1 MNSVEPQAIY
11 GGEFT
16 VEASSMDDQ
25 LTLRQGGATPD
36 TSVKSDTPKADTGTR
51 PTATSHDT
59 GYLRVFVFA
68 LFFFFGG
75 ITSLNDVII
84 PRLKELFTLSYAEV
98 MTVQSAFFG
107 AYFIISLPA
116 AAVVRRIGYMR
127 SAVVGLLLM
136 MIGCLLF
143 IPASSSALFQMFLI
157 ALFIVAAGIT
167 VVQVVANPLISLL
180 GHPETAHSRLTFA
193 QAFNSLGT
201 TVFPYVG
208 SALILGSLTTVD
220 PKTLTGSALVS
231 YRAEATHVIGG
242 TYMGLAL
249 TLLVLAIM
257 VWWYRNHLHEHRMPG
272 SSWREALGLLGVPRF
287 VFGASCIFLYVG
299 AEVAIG
305 SLIINYL
312 MQSDVLGLGQ
322 KAAGEHVP
330 LYWGGAMV
338 GRFIG
343 SYLLR
348 LFSPG
353 KVLAVA
359 AAGVITLLFISSHT
373 TGVVSGWSLLAIGL
387 CNSIMFPTIF
397 SLASEGLGPRSAS
410 ASGIIAV
417 AIVGG
422 AVIPPLTGHIADVSS
437 LRTALI
443 VPAICHMGI
452 LAYGIYARRPAA
464 AAADAAAAAQA

>member
-1 MNSVEPQAIY
+1 MSEQVALSQDGANS
-11 GGEFT
+11 T
-16 VEASSMDDQ
+16 VA
-25 LTLRQGGATPD
+25 
-36 TSVKSDTPKADTGTR
+36 
-51 PTATSHDT
+51 PTATGHDA

-84 PRLKELFTLSYAEV
+84 PKLKQLFTLSYAEV

-107 AYFIISLPA
+107 AYFIVSLPA

-127 SAVVGLLLM
+127 SAVMGLLLM

-143 IPASSSALFQMFLI
+143 IPASSSALFGMFLL

-180 GHPETAHSRLTFA
+180 GAPATVHSRLTFA

-201 TVFPYVG
+201 TIFPYVG

-220 PKTLTGSALVS
+220 PKTLTVAALTS
-231 YRAEATHVIGG
+231 YRVEATHVIGA
-242 TYMGLAL
+242 TYLGLAL
-249 TLLVLAIM
+249 TLLLLASM
-257 VWWYRNHLHEHRMPG
+257 VWSYRNRLREHRITG
-272 SSWREALGLLGVPRF
+272 SSWSEALGLLRVPRF
-287 VFGASCIFLYVG
+287 IFGAACIFLYVG

-305 SLIINYL
+305 SLIVNYL
-312 MQSDVLGLGQ
+312 MQTDVLGLGQ
-322 KAAGEHVP
+322 QAAGKHVP
-330 LYWGGAMV
+330 LYWGGAMI

-343 SYLLR
+343 SYILR
-348 LFSPG
+348 LFAPG
-353 KVLAVA
+353 KILAVA
-359 AAGVITLLFISSHT
+359 AGGVMLLLFISSHT

-397 SLASEGLGPRSAS
+397 SLASEGLGARSAS

-422 AVIPPLTGHIADVSS
+422 AVIPPLTGHVADLFS
-437 LRTALI
+437 LRTALL
-443 VPAICHMGI
+443 VPAICHVGI
-452 LAYGIYARRPAA
+452 LAYGIYARRPASA
-464 AAADAAAAAQA
+464 GEETGGRA

>member
-1 MNSVEPQAIY
+1 MSEQLVLK
-11 GGEFT
+11 G
-16 VEASSMDDQ
+16 SMSAADSA
-25 LTLRQGGATPD
+25 GGA
-36 TSVKSDTPKADTGTR
+36 V
-51 PTATSHDT
+51 PTATAHDA

-84 PRLKELFTLSYAEV
+84 PKLKELFTLSYAEV
-98 MTVQSAFFG
+98 MAVQSAFFG

-143 IPASSSALFQMFLI
+143 VPASASALFKMFLF
-157 ALFIVAAGIT
+157 ALFVVAAGIT

-180 GHPETAHSRLTFA
+180 GAPITAHSRLTFA

-201 TVFPYVG
+201 TIFPYIG
-208 SALILGSLTTVD
+208 SALILSSLTTVD
-220 PKTLTGSALVS
+220 PKSLTGAALMS
-231 YRAEATHVIGG
+231 YRAQATQVIGG
-242 TYMGLAL
+242 TYLGLAL
-249 TLLVLAIM
+249 TLLVLAMM
-257 VWWYRNHLHEHRMPG
+257 VWWYRNRLSEHRIPG
-272 SSWREALGLLGVPRF
+272 SSWREALGLLRVPRF
-287 VFGASCIFLYVG
+287 MLGATCIFLYVG

-305 SLIINYL
+305 SLIVSYL
-312 MQSDVLGLGQ
+312 MQADVLGLGQ
-322 KAAGEHVP
+322 QAAGKHVP
-330 LYWGGAMV
+330 LYWGGAMI

-348 LFSPG
+348 LFAPG
-353 KVLAVA
+353 KILALA
-359 AAGVITLLFISSHT
+359 AAGVMTLLFISTHT

-422 AVIPPLTGHIADVSS
+422 AVIPPLTGHVADVFS
-437 LRTALI
+437 LRTALV
-443 VPAICHMGI
+443 VPAICHLGI
-452 LAYGIYARRPAA
+452 LAYGIYARRPAV
-464 AAADAAAAAQA
+464 AAAQA

>member
-1 MNSVEPQAIY
+1 MSE
-11 GGEFT
+11 
-16 VEASSMDDQ
+16 Q
-25 LTLRQGGATPD
+25 LATSLAD
-36 TSVKSDTPKADTGTR
+36 GTPKAAAGTVPDATG
-51 PTATSHDT
+51 HDT
-59 GYLRVFVFA
+59 SYLRVFVFA

-84 PRLKELFTLSYAEV
+84 PKLKELFTLSYAEV

-107 AYFIISLPA
+107 AYFVISLPA
-116 AAVVRRIGYMR
+116 AAIVRRFGYMR
-127 SAVVGLLLM
+127 SAVVGLLTM
-136 MIGCLLF
+136 MVGCLLF

-157 ALFIVAAGIT
+157 ALFIVAAGVT

-180 GHPETAHSRLTFA
+180 GPPATVHSRLTFA

-201 TVFPYVG
+201 TIFPYVG
-208 SALILGSLTTVD
+208 AAVILGSLATVD
-220 PKTLTGSALVS
+220 PKTLTGAALMS
-231 YRAEATHVIGG
+231 YRAQETHVIGA
-242 TYMGLAL
+242 TYLGLAL
-249 TLLVLAIM
+249 TLLVLASM
-257 VWWYRNHLHEHRMPG
+257 VWWYRNHLREHRIPG
-272 SSWREALGLLGVPRF
+272 SSWREAVELLRVPRF

-305 SLIINYL
+305 SLIVSYL
-312 MQSDVLGLGQ
+312 TQSDVLGLSQ

-359 AAGVITLLFISSHT
+359 AAGVMTLLLISSHT
-373 TGVVSGWSLLAIGL
+373 YGPVSGFSLLAIGL

-422 AVIPPLTGHIADVSS
+422 AIIPPLTGHMADVFS

-443 VPAICHMGI
+443 VPAICHAGI

-464 AAADAAAAAQA
+464 AAS

>member
-1 MNSVEPQAIY
+1 MSEQPV
-11 GGEFT
+11 
-16 VEASSMDDQ
+16 
-25 LTLRQGGATPD
+25 LQGDGTNPDRGFKSHISKAGTSTAT
-36 TSVKSDTPKADTGTR
+36 TATGDTG
-51 PTATSHDT
+51 H
-59 GYLRVFVFA
+59 LRLFVFA

-84 PRLKELFTLSYAEV
+84 PKLKELFTLSYAEV

-107 AYFIISLPA
+107 AYLVISLPA

-143 IPASSSALFQMFLI
+143 KPASSSALFQMFLI

-180 GHPETAHSRLTFA
+180 GPPATVHSRLTFA

-208 SALILGSLTTVD
+208 SALILGSLATVD
-220 PKTLTGSALVS
+220 PKMLTGDALMS
-231 YRAEATHVIGG
+231 YRAQATHVIGG
-242 TYMGLAL
+242 TYLGLAL
-249 TLLVLAIM
+249 TLLALAIM
-257 VWWYRNHLHEHRMPG
+257 VWWYRNHLREQRISG
-272 SSWREALGLLGVPRF
+272 SSWREALGLMRVPRF

-305 SLIINYL
+305 SLIVNYL
-312 MQSDVLGLGQ
+312 MQTDVLGLGQ

-359 AAGVITLLFISSHT
+359 AAGVVTLLLISSHT
-373 TGVVSGWSLLAIGL
+373 SGAVAGWSLLAIGL

-397 SLASEGLGPRSAS
+397 SLASEGLGARSAS

-422 AVIPPLTGHIADVSS
+422 AVIPPLTGHVADVFS

-443 VPAICHMGI
+443 VPAICHVGI

-464 AAADAAAAAQA
+464 AAAHALAQAQA

>member
-1 MNSVEPQAIY
+1 MSEQLVLER
-11 GGEFT
+11 GGTNPNTSLE
-16 VEASSMDDQ
+16 
-25 LTLRQGGATPD
+25 GD
-36 TSVKSDTPKADTGTR
+36 TRKADAAMA
-51 PTATSHDT
+51 PTATNHDT
-59 GYLRVFVFA
+59 GYLRVFVFV
-68 LFFFFGG
+68 LFFVFGG

-84 PRLKELFTLSYAEV
+84 PKLKELFTLSYAEV

-107 AYFIISLPA
+107 AYLIISLPA

-127 SAVVGLLLM
+127 SAVVGLVLM

-180 GHPETAHSRLTFA
+180 GPPATVHSRLTFA

-201 TVFPYVG
+201 TIFPYVG
-208 SALILGSLTTVD
+208 SALILGSLNTVD
-220 PKTLTGSALVS
+220 PKTLSSAALTS
-231 YRAEATHVIGG
+231 YRAQATHVIGG
-242 TYMGLAL
+242 TYLGLAL

-257 VWWYRNHLHEHRMPG
+257 VWWYRGHLREQKIAG
-272 SSWREALGLLGVPRF
+272 SSWREALGLLRVPRF
-287 VFGASCIFLYVG
+287 IFGASCIFLYVG

-305 SLIINYL
+305 SLIVNYL
-312 MQSDVLGLGQ
+312 MQTDVLGLGQ

-330 LYWGGAMV
+330 LYWGGAMI
-338 GRFIG
+338 GRFVG

-359 AAGVITLLFISSHT
+359 ATGVMTLLFISSHT
-373 TGVVSGWSLLAIGL
+373 TGAVSGWSLLAIGL

-422 AVIPPLTGHIADVSS
+422 AVIPPLTGHLADVFS
-437 LRTALI
+437 LRAALV
-443 VPAICHMGI
+443 VPAICHLGI
-452 LAYGIYARRPAA
+452 LAYGIYARRPAI
-464 AAADAAAAAQA
+464 AAAQA

>member
-1 MNSVEPQAIY
+1 MNPH
-11 GGEFT
+11 
-16 VEASSMDDQ
+16 
-25 LTLRQGGATPD
+25 LTLQRDGAN
-36 TSVKSDTPKADTGTR
+36 SDTGAESHVPKAETSAAPTAAAVA
-51 PTATSHDT
+51 PTATGHDA

-116 AAVVRRIGYMR
+116 AAIVRRIGYMR

-143 IPASSSALFQMFLI
+143 IPASSSAVFEMFLV

-167 VVQVVANPLISLL
+167 VVQVVANPLISRL
-180 GHPETAHSRLTFA
+180 GPPATVHSRLTFA

-201 TVFPYVG
+201 TIFPYVG

-220 PKTLTGSALVS
+220 PKTLTGAALTS
-231 YRAEATHVIGG
+231 YRAQATHVIGA
-242 TYMGLAL
+242 TYLGLAL

-257 VWWYRNHLHEHRMPG
+257 VWSYRNHLSEHRVPG
-272 SSWREALGLLGVPRF
+272 SSWREALGLVREPRF
-287 VFGASCIFLYVG
+287 IFGAGCIFLYVG

-305 SLIINYL
+305 SLIVNYL
-312 MQSDVLGLGQ
+312 MQTDVLGLGQ
-322 KAAGEHVP
+322 QAAGEHVP

-343 SYLLR
+343 SYVLR

-359 AAGVITLLFISSHT
+359 AAGVMTLLFISSHT
-373 TGVVSGWSLLAIGL
+373 TGAVSGWSLLAIGL

-422 AVIPPLTGHIADVSS
+422 AVIPPLTGHVADVFS
-437 LRTALI
+437 LRAALF
-443 VPAICHMGI
+443 VPAICHVGI

-464 AAADAAAAAQA
+464 AAVPA

>member
-1 MNSVEPQAIY
+1 MSEQVALERDGTNADTRLKGSTPTA
-11 GGEFT
+11 
-16 VEASSMDDQ
+16 EASTAPSAS
-25 LTLRQGGATPD
+25 GA
-36 TSVKSDTPKADTGTR
+36 A
-51 PTATSHDT
+51 PTAAGHDV
-59 GYLRVFVFA
+59 GYLPVFVFA

-84 PRLKELFTLSYAEV
+84 PKLKELFTLSYAEV

-107 AYFIISLPA
+107 AYLIISLPA
-116 AAVVRRIGYMR
+116 AALVRRIGYMQ
-127 SAVVGLLLM
+127 SAVVGLSLM
-136 MIGCLLF
+136 MVGCLLF
-143 IPASSSALFQMFLI
+143 IPASSSALFQMFLL

-180 GHPETAHSRLTFA
+180 GPPATVHSRLTFA

-201 TVFPYVG
+201 TIFPYVG
-208 SALILGSLTTVD
+208 SALILGSLATVD
-220 PKTLTGSALVS
+220 PKSLTGAALTS
-231 YRAEATHVIGG
+231 YRAQATHVIGG
-242 TYMGLAL
+242 TYFGLAL
-249 TLLVLAIM
+249 TLLVLAIL
-257 VWWYRNHLHEHRMPG
+257 VWWYRKHLREQRIPG
-272 SSWREALGLLGVPRF
+272 SSWREALGLLRVPRF
-287 VFGASCIFLYVG
+287 VLGASCIFLYVG

-305 SLIINYL
+305 SLIVNYL

-322 KAAGEHVP
+322 RAAGEHVP

-343 SYLLR
+343 SYVLR

-359 AAGVITLLFISSHT
+359 SAGVISLLFIASHT
-373 TGVVSGWSLLAIGL
+373 TGAVSGWSLLAIGL

-422 AVIPPLTGHIADVSS
+422 AVIPPLTGHVADVFS
-437 LRTALI
+437 LRTALL
-443 VPAICHMGI
+443 VPAICQMGI
-452 LAYGIYARRPAA
+452 LAYGLYARRPAA
-464 AAADAAAAAQA
+464 VAVQA